1 MKRLLILV
9 FLFFSFQM
17 LQAQNQTT
25 QVDETIYE
33 TKDIDVHPDFP
44 GGMDSF
50 YTFFD
55 QKFKKP
61 EVPDLIG
68 KIFLSF
74 IVEKDGS
81 LTDIRTIKD
90 IGFGTGAEAERVL
103 QLSPKWLPGKKVGKT
118 VRVNYIL
125 PIGIHT
131 DSK

>member
-1 MKRLLILV
+1 MKKIL
-9 FLFFSFQM
+9 FSTIAFFGFQM
-17 LQAQNQTT
+17 LLAQD
-25 QVDETIYE
+25 QVSPTEDTIFQ
-33 TKDIDVHPDFP
+33 TKDIDVQPDFP
-44 GGMDSF
+44 HGMDDF
-50 YTFFD
+50 YAFFD
-55 QKFKKP
+55 LKFKKP

-81 LTDIRTIKD
+81 LSDIRTIKD

-103 QLSPKWLPGKKVGKT
+103 QLSPKWLPGKKDGKT

-131 DSK
+131 D